1 MAVEIDAQNLKTG
14 LLGLVVALV
23 EILRDVLTLEALKRL
38 RAASLTDDEAERLG
52 QALRDLDAAL
62 ESIKAEHGLQEV
74 VDRMR
79 RSLDELVEDLVGT
92 VTGAWEPCDPR

>member
-1 MAVEIDAQNLKTG
+1 MPVEIDAENLKTG

-38 RAASLTDDEAERLG
+38 RAASLTADEAERLG
-52 QALRDLDAAL
+52 RALQELDAAI

-74 VDRMR
+74 VGRMR
-79 RSLDELVEDLVGT
+79 RCLDELVEDLVVT
-92 VTGAWEPCDPR
+92 LTGAAEPCHRR